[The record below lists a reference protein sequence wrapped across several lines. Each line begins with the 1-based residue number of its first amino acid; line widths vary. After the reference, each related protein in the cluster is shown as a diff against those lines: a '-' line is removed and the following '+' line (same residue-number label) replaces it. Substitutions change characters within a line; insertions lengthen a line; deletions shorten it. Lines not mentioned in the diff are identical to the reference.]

1 MHFIRCENCMCVAG
15 WCFVVVVGFCCLFLT
30 FYYPATFTAT
40 CSLQRIYLHFWR
52 VDAVVQGMWHDE
64 DNPSH
69 NCAVRNNILIPDL
82 LLASL
87 FCFAGCADC
96 ADWDEYFTH
105 EAVLWIHPSTSDV
118 PFQVSKRLS
127 QAPQVS
133 ASRTDVVVP
142 AYQSSPR
149 RLTSELYT
157 LCTWL
162 DVHITKDRIM
172 CIQTFGKLQD
182 RFLTRV

>member
-1 MHFIRCENCMCVAG
+1 MAG
-15 WCFVVVVGFCCLFLT
+15 CCFVVVVGFCCLFLT